1 MGHKLLHMAFYDKN
15 VLCTEIC
22 ADLSDKSLSVKNY
35 TDNIVKTAFGNNL
48 FPDWKDFEGFLE
60 ERCVPK
66 SRSGIREYLEALG
79 LDRYEPLEIIKKTG
93 GRMAEDEQ
101 WIKTEEIK

>member
-1 MGHKLLHMAFYDKN
+1 M
-15 VLCTEIC
+15 
-22 ADLSDKSLSVKNY
+22 
-35 TDNIVKTAFGNNL
+35 
-48 FPDWKDFEGFLE
+48 FPDWTDFEVFLE
-60 ERCVPK
+60 ERCVPE

-79 LDRYEPLEIIKKTG
+79 LDRYDPLEIIKKTG